1 MQKTAHHERLY
12 GHHVP
17 DTPLAMAVV
26 VLTVGLVFGAGR
38 KQDGRTRAHL
48 QRSYYNQNGTYN
60 RASMPG
66 IGKPSLTSIILVIAA
81 LAAVVV
87 LRAGS

>member
-1 MQKTAHHERLY
+1 MTS
-12 GHHVP
+12 
-17 DTPLAMAVV
+17 PLLGMAVV
-26 VLTVGLVFGAGR
+26 TLIAGLLFGAGR

-48 QRSYYNQNGTYN
+48 QRAYYNQDGTYN

-66 IGKPSLTSIILVIAA
+66 IGKPSLTFTILIISA
-81 LAAVVV
+81 LSFAVY